1 MMVEKV
7 STAGWSREKWQSWR
21 RKVQTIGGSDAAVV
35 LGLNPYKSP
44 YSLWAEKTGAVEPE
58 DISDKEA
65 VRLGNDLEEYVA
77 KRWTEKT
84 GKKVCRK
91 NAILSNP
98 EYPFAHANI
107 DRAVIGEPDAGLEC
121 KTTSSFDM
129 IRKLRAGDIP
139 DSWYCQCM
147 HYMMV
152 TGAERW
158 YLAVVAFGAGFY
170 EFTIA
175 RDNEE
180 ISELASAEQAFYESI
195 LFGPAPS
202 PDGSISSLDT
212 MSKLMPNSRS
222 RTIDASGAVS
232 YLMEYSAIKKQI
244 ERLEGHLH
252 EAEANIKAFMGD
264 AEKAV
269 CSRYSAS
276 WKTQERSTFDRKKYE
291 ADYGKIPESY
301 FKKSTSRPFKVT
313 VKEN

>member
-44 YSLWAEKTGAVEPE
+44 YSLWAEKTGAVEPG

-121 KTTSSFDM
+121 KTTSSFEI

-152 TGAERW
+152 TGAKRW
-158 YLAVVAFGAGFY
+158 HLAAVAFGAGFY
-170 EFTIA
+170 AFTIV

-180 ISELASAEQAFYESI
+180 ISELARAEKAFYESI

-244 ERLEGHLH
+244 ERLEGQLH

-301 FKKSTSRPFKVT
+301 FKKITSRPFKVT

>member
-1 MMVEKV
+1 MTVEKV
-7 STAGWSREKWQSWR
+7 STAGWSLEKWQSWR

-44 YSLWAEKTGAVEPE
+44 YSLWAEKTGAVVPE
-58 DISDKEA
+58 DISGKEA

-129 IRKLRAGDIP
+129 TRKLRAGDIP

-170 EFTIA
+170 DFTIA

-212 MSKLMPNSRS
+212 MSKLMIQNHRRLRRSFLPDGIQRDQKADRASGGSAPRSRS
-222 RTIDASGAVS
+222 KYKGIHGGRGEGSVQQILCKLEDSGT
-232 YLMEYSAIKKQI
+232 Q
-244 ERLEGHLH
+244 HL
-252 EAEANIKAFMGD
+252 
-264 AEKAV
+264 
-269 CSRYSAS
+269 
-276 WKTQERSTFDRKKYE
+276 
-291 ADYGKIPESY
+291 
-301 FKKSTSRPFKVT
+301 
-313 VKEN
+313 

>member
-1 MMVEKV
+1 MSIEKI
-7 STAGWSREKWQSWR
+7 STSGWSREKWQSWR

-44 YSLWAEKTGAVEPE
+44 YALWAEKTGAVEPE
-58 DISDKEA
+58 DISSKEA

-91 NAILSNP
+91 NAILSNTD
-98 EYPFAHANI
+98 YPFAHANI

-121 KTTSSFDM
+121 KTTSSFDI
-129 IRKLRAGDIP
+129 IRKLRAGEIP

-152 TGAERW
+152 TGAKRW
-158 YLAVVAFGAGFY
+158 YLAAVAFGAGFY
-170 EFTIA
+170 EFTIS
-175 RDNEE
+175 RDDGE
-180 ISELASAEQAFYESI
+180 IDELAGAEKAFYESI
-195 LFGPAPS
+195 LSGQAPH

-212 MSKLMPNSRS
+212 MSKLMPKSRG
-222 RTIDASGAVS
+222 RTIDAAGAVP
-232 YLMEYSAIKKQI
+232 YLMEYSTVKKQI
-244 ERLEGHLH
+244 GRLEEQLH
-252 EAEANIKAFMGD
+252 EAEASIKAFMGD

-276 WKTQERSTFDRKKYE
+276 WKTQERSTFDRAKYE

-301 FKKSTSRPFKVT
+301 FKKTTSRPFKVT